1 MTPTVPNPARVDLL
15 PRSENRKPMAKAAL
29 RKAENPIDPTSDND
43 AGAAITEAR
52 NALGWTLKDFARV
65 VKKGER
71 QLARWEDGTEHPQLD
86 TLFAIILFRKPLII
100 ALAKRAGLG
109 VGVQT
114 TITIAEAA

>member
-1 MTPTVPNPARVDLL
+1 
-15 PRSENRKPMAKAAL
+15 MAKAAL
-29 RKAENPIDPTSDND
+29 RKAENPTDPDEPNA

-52 NALGWTLKDFARV
+52 QALGWGLKEFSQATKR
-65 VKKGER
+65 GER

-86 TLFAIILFRKPLII
+86 TLFAILELRQPLII

-114 TITIAEAA
+114 TITIQQAA